1 VIYFV
6 DTNVLVYAR
15 DAVEPR
21 KQQRAHQWL
30 EYLWKQRAGRLSYQ
44 VLQEYYVTVTT
55 KLSPGLSKDEARDDV
70 LALDVWTPLA
80 IDANTMGGAWRI
92 QDRFGFS
99 WWDCL
104 IVSAA
109 QILDC
114 EFLLTEDLQHNQ
126 SVDGIT
132 VIDPFA
138 KDITVP
144 GG

>member
-1 VIYFV
+1 MSFFV

-15 DAVEPR
+15 DAVEPK

-30 EYLWKQRAGRLSYQ
+30 EYLWKERAGRLSYQ
-44 VLQEYYVTVTT
+44 VLQEYYFTVTT

-70 LALDVWTPLA
+70 LALEVWTPLA
-80 IDANTMGGAWRI
+80 IDGNTLAGAWRI

-99 WWDCL
+99 WGDCL

-109 QILDC
+109 QILSCD
-114 EFLLTEDLQHNQ
+114 FLLTEDLQHNQ
-126 SVDGIT
+126 SVAGIT

-138 KDITVP
+138 KEMTVP
-144 GG
+144 AD